1 MNNDPKQS
9 THVGTQPDEPT
20 SPPSNPIL
28 DESPEAQG
36 MTGLLD
42 DADSLTRL
50 DLLST
55 ADRLHLDDSGFLIDN
70 DGNVTD
76 LPADPV
82 YGKTSVTTVLARAW
96 ILLKRCWL
104 PTAKVMVFPVLLFN
118 VHGIIN
124 ASLSSHNALQHI
136 DAQHLLTLVGLV
148 ALFIVSF
155 ALFMASLI
163 AAVCMLST
171 IYYSAIVLKA
181 PVSLGRAVKRL
192 FFRSPVLITLSVIAF
207 VAVIIFGLINALTV
221 VVGIAVFSS
230 VLLLF
235 KQGFN
240 ILLIALLS
248 IFLVLWGSVV
258 VGSLIT
264 GVGLQLMSVLVPF
277 ISVMT
282 HRRKQAW
289 KASYQCFS
297 VALANPADTFLLAA
311 GMVVVIATLS
321 ALINLPVSMWAL
333 FEVQWQGISEHLSSI
348 FPRHVAILLNMWSSV
363 GFAILL
369 PFTVSILTLFY
380 YNCKVKKEAVDL
392 KLRLLQ
398 AATKS

>member
-1 MNNDPKQS
+1 MSNEAQKATQTHAENNA
-9 THVGTQPDEPT
+9 
-20 SPPSNPIL
+20 PSNPIL
-28 DESPEAQG
+28 DETLETTG
-36 MTGLLD
+36 MSGLLNE
-42 DADSLTRL
+42 ANTLTRL

-55 ADRLHLDDSGFLIDN
+55 EDRLHLDDSGFLIDN
-70 DGNVTD
+70 DGTFTD
-76 LPADPV
+76 IPADPV

-96 ILLKRCWL
+96 ILLKRCL
-104 PTAKVMVFPVLLFN
+104 VPTAKVMVFPVLFFN
-118 VHGIIN
+118 LHGIIN
-124 ASLSSHNALQHI
+124 ASLSSHNALQQL

-148 ALFIVSF
+148 GLFIGSF

-171 IYYSAIVLKA
+171 IYYSAIILDT
-181 PVSLGRAVKRL
+181 PVSLSRAGKRL
-192 FFRSPVLITLSVIAF
+192 FLRSPVLIAMSVTAF
-207 VAVIIFGLINALTV
+207 VSVIIFGLINALTV

-248 IFLVLWGSVV
+248 IFLVIWGSVV

-264 GVGLQLMSVLVPF
+264 GFGLQLISVVTPF

-282 HRRKQAW
+282 HRRKEAW

-297 VALANPADTFLLAA
+297 VLLANPADTFLLAA

-333 FEVQWQGISEHLSSI
+333 FEVQWQGIADHLSEI

-380 YNCKVKKEAVDL
+380 YNCKVKKDAVDL